1 MRTALIF
8 GLCAALAIPSRHL
21 KLFGQT
27 INGRLPRNAKL
38 PARGETGFASPR
50 AIWHDPYRMSAQ
62 EIIAELPK
70 LSRSELEQA
79 DAELDQLLRRN
90 EKSSSLGWG
99 QALRAVA
106 GAAQGL
112 PADLAHSHDHYLH
125 GTPLR

>member
-1 MRTALIF
+1 
-8 GLCAALAIPSRHL
+8 
-21 KLFGQT
+21 
-27 INGRLPRNAKL
+27 
-38 PARGETGFASPR
+38 
-50 AIWHDPYRMSAQ
+50 MSAQ

-70 LSRSELEQA
+70 LSRSELEQV

-90 EKSSSLGWG
+90 EKSSSLGRG

-112 PADLAHSHDHYLH
+112 PADLAHAHDHYLH